1 MMNFLARSPQKKGM
15 GTTRKNV
22 KVLKNFLNSEKK
34 RADRKRS
41 ILVTHKAGSS
51 NCKHML
57 SRIYTF
63 IAKKDF
69 QSGGDSQKNDNA
81 KGSEETKEQ

>member
-1 MMNFLARSPQKKGM
+1 MLHFLARSPQKKSI

-41 ILVTHKAGSS
+41 MLVTTHNAGSA
-51 NCKHML
+51 NCTYSL
-57 SRIYTF
+57 RL
-63 IAKKDF
+63 DLL
-69 QSGGDSQKNDNA
+69 
-81 KGSEETKEQ
+81 